1 MVHQNKLQKY
11 TVLEYVLNFRKQYAH
26 YIVIYFLVIVFS
38 ITNNDNKERHYQMI
52 INRRYIVL

>member
-26 YIVIYFLVIVFS
+26 YIVIYFFAIVFS
-38 ITNNDNKERHYQMI
+38 ITNNDNEERHY
-52 INRRYIVL
+52 